1 MEGLIVKTH
10 NRFYEVRCGD
20 DIWLCSPKGA
30 FKRKD
35 GPKQDPEYRL
45 PVIGDHVEVRLDKNK
60 KGVDGYITRIVPRNN
75 RLIRAD
81 LEGRKLKVMA
91 ANLDRILVVSA
102 VREPG
107 VDFALIDRYLLTC
120 DLAQIPVILVINKIE
135 LDPEFIN
142 EPQLELYR
150 KLEIPVLAVSAETG
164 QGMDQLDDV
173 VADGLTYLTGASGV
187 GKSSMINHLA
197 PHADLTTGSVDPKK
211 GRGRHTTTFSMLI
224 PIGADGNL
232 VDSPGLRDFYP
243 PKVEAEQVRF
253 GFREIAKAQSE
264 CRFATCLHDGEP
276 GCAVVDAVQDGRI
289 NDERYKSYLFIMRE
303 MKSYF
308 QNRY

>member
-10 NRFYEVRCGD
+10 NRFYEVRCGQ

-45 PVIGDHVEVRLDKNK
+45 PVIGDRVEVLLDKGK
-60 KGVDGYITRIVPRNN
+60 EGVDGYITRIVPRRN

-81 LEGRKLKVMA
+81 LEGRRQKVMA

-102 VREPG
+102 VCKPG

-120 DLAQIPVILVINKIE
+120 DLAQIPVCLVINKIE
-135 LDPEFIN
+135 LEPEFADQ
-142 EPQLELYR
+142 PQLELYR
-150 KLEIPVLAVSAETG
+150 KLEIPVLLVSAKTG
-164 QGMDQLDDV
+164 QGMDQLDRMI
-173 VADGLTYLTGASGV
+173 AEGISYLTGASGV

-197 PHADLTTGSVDPKK
+197 PHADLVTGAVDPKK

-224 PIGADGNL
+224 PIGECGNL

-243 PKVEAEQVRF
+243 PKVEADQVRF

-276 GCAVVDAVQDGRI
+276 GCAVVGAVRAGHI
-289 NDERYKSYLFIMRE
+289 TDERYKSYLFIMRE